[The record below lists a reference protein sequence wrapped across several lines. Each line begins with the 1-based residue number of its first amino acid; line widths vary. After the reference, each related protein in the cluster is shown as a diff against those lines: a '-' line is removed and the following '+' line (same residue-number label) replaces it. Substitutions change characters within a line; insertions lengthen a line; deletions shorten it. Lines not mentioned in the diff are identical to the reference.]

1 MFTPAPPLNLG
12 SLRALITLFLLS
24 TIALG
29 VYIVA
34 VVLAPALPEQAARL
48 AREDTPLIETPPTVM
63 LATDTPTAPPATATR
78 AVPRIVTAA
87 PETAEPTSDAG
98 GAALCRNRDMQI
110 VSPVDG
116 ATVTAGADIVVT
128 VRLEPGSG
136 RRFWLELGAAAGGG
150 PFRALGPAHAEP
162 VERAALE
169 RVPDGL
175 PAGRHVLRLVLAEPS
190 GRIEPENVCDVRVLV
205 R

>member
-1 MFTPAPPLNLG
+1 MPG
-12 SLRALITLFLLS
+12 SGI
-24 TIALG
+24 
-29 VYIVA
+29 
-34 VVLAPALPEQAARL
+34 AARL
-48 AREDTPLIETPPTVM
+48 ERCCHHPPNPSQSGVE
-63 LATDTPTAPPATATR
+63 R
-78 AVPRIVTAA
+78 YR
-87 PETAEPTSDAG
+87 
-98 GAALCRNRDMQI
+98 
-110 VSPVDG
+110 SPVDG

-175 PAGRHVLRLVLAEPS
+175 PAGRHVLRRVLAEPS